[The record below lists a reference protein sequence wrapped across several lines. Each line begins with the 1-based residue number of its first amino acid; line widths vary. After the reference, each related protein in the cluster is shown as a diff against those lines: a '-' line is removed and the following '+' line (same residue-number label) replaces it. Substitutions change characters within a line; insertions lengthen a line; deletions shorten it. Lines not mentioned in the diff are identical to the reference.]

1 MPNFDES
8 KGFKLKSGNTP
19 LFKQIGTPAK
29 NYSVEKGSHDHPHGE
44 SPATMYGET
53 PVKHTRSRKG
63 HMDKYG
69 AGHTNADHD
78 GSGETKNYWKDKN
91 ESGKTQKE
99 IEVAADNATNTNT
112 KTNTKTNTE
121 TNTENKSTKKKKRNV
136 FSRLEK
142 ALRIKDTKG
151 KVVVGKERLRKQKE
165 KTDKFKFM

>member
-29 NYSVEKGSHDHPHGE
+29 NYSVEKGSHDHPHEE

-53 PVKHTRSRKG
+53 PVKHTRRREG
-63 HMDKYG
+63 HMDTYG
-69 AGHTNADHD
+69 THTNADHP
-78 GSGETKNYWKDKN
+78 NYWKKGED
-91 ESGKTQKE
+91 GKTPKSKE
-99 IEVAADNATNTNT
+99 IAAGKKSTT

-121 TNTENKSTKKKKRNV
+121 NNTENKSTKKKKRNV